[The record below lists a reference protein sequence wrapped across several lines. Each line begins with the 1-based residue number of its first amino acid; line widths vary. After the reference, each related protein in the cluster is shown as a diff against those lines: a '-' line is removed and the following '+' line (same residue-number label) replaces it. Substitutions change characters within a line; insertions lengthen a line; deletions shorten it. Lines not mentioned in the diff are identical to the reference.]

1 METHSCINDLG
12 INCYG
17 RTEMMK
23 NIKRM
28 LAFMGI
34 VSKPLQKPVD
44 RLTLF
49 QGMSQV
55 LSRRKTTR

>member
-1 METHSCINDLG
+1 MHQVYGVND
-12 INCYG
+12 
-17 RTEMMK
+17 
-23 NIKRM
+23 
-28 LAFMGI
+28 GI

-55 LSRRKTTR
+55 FIRRKTTR